1 MSLPRGLNFFP
12 CIIFCLLVNIPIH
25 AQWKGKTIEK
35 YTHTPLPFVHIIV
48 NDNQQELL
56 TDIDGN
62 FEIPYDDSI
71 KTITFKS
78 YLHRP
83 ITIYTDTIK
92 EQPIQV
98 TLSKYL
104 LFEYDDCTPE
114 ATASLLSKVFE
125 NKRSNDIDFQ
135 KYYSYSTYNKVTF
148 TPDKID
154 KTNSSLKKIFK
165 LFSLNFNNFN
175 DNQHLFMLESVNRK
189 MVYSRTHHKEI
200 INAAKSTIIDVP
212 TIFIQT
218 TQIQA
223 ISPYNNYIN
232 ISNKTYISPLA
243 RNLFTRYIF
252 KTIDTITTQEDTI
265 YVVKYHPH
273 FKKPFDGLKGLLYIS
288 SKNYGVIYFT
298 ASPAQEMKLEMN
310 CYQSYQYIKEKQQ
323 WFPARTKTIYKVD
336 QNGQYFTGT
345 LDSYFY
351 NIDLNYFSKIKDYDE
366 VVLNYPPHANQQN
379 EDFWKSNRPA
389 PLTTKDSNTYQYYN
403 SVDQRKLIQRSLG
416 IGEDLYY
423 GTFRYKMLNVDLK
436 RLLDVNQL
444 EGLRIGFGT
453 HTNEK
458 FSDRFIIGGY
468 VGYGFDDRIIK
479 GGGDVTYK
487 LRTLPIAFNT
497 AASYDVEEAGT
508 TNNFPFNTNQY
519 TSETLRRIKLR
530 IMDYVTKWETSV
542 ITHPAKFLDAQLSL
556 NLSSIIPSYAYQYK
570 DQTTNKYDFSEVK
583 LGFRYAYKEEYI
595 QLLDRK
601 ILKGTKYPITYFQ
614 YTRGFNHLLGGNYNY
629 SKYEVKVQYTLHLM
643 DWGTTGI
650 QVMGGI
656 VQGDPP
662 YSKLFNGNGSLR
674 NFSVV
679 IHNSF
684 ETMRYNEFL
693 SDKYFAVFFS
703 HNFGRIYYRSKF
715 IKPSILL
722 VHNFGYGTL
731 KHPEYHKDILFK
743 TMEKGYMESGMLFDN
758 LVVIGITKLKVGF
771 GPGFFF
777 RYGPYAN
784 AKFEDNFVIK
794 LAVKFSL

>member
-1 MSLPRGLNFFP
+1 MSLLRGLRFFQLF
-12 CIIFCLLVNIPIH
+12 IFGLLVNIPIY
-25 AQWKGKTIEK
+25 AQWKGRTTEK
-35 YTHTPLPFVHIIV
+35 YTHAPLPFVHIV
-48 NDNQQELL
+48 LNGNQQEYVS
-56 TDIDGN
+56 DIDGN
-62 FEIPYDDSI
+62 FEIPNDVST

-78 YLHRP
+78 YLYRP
-83 ITIYTDTIK
+83 VILFTDTLK
-92 EQPIQV
+92 SQPIEV
-98 TLSKYL
+98 SLSKYL
-104 LFEYDDCTPE
+104 LFEYDDCSPE
-114 ATASLLSKVFE
+114 PTASLLSNVFH
-125 NKRSNDIDFQ
+125 NKRMNDIEFQ
-135 KYYSYSTYNKVTF
+135 KYYSYSTYNKVTL

-154 KTNSSLKKIFK
+154 RTNSTLKKIFK
-165 LFSLNFNNFN
+165 FFSLNFNNFN
-175 DNQHLFMLESVNRK
+175 DNQHLFMLESVNHK

-200 INAAKSTIIDVP
+200 INGAKSTIIDVP
-212 TIFIQT
+212 SVFIQT

-223 ISPYNNYIN
+223 ISPYKNYIN
-232 ISNKTYISPLA
+232 ISNKTYIGPLA

-252 KTIDTITTQEDTI
+252 KTIDTIKTKEDTI

-288 SKNYGVIYFT
+288 SKKYAVVYFT

-310 CYQSYQYIKEKQQ
+310 CYQSYQYMNEKEQ
-323 WFPARTKTIYKVD
+323 WFPARTKTIYTVD
-336 QNGQYFTGT
+336 QNGQYFIGT

-351 NIDLNYFSKIKDYDE
+351 NIDLNYFSKIKDYNE

-379 EDFWKSNRPA
+379 EEFWNTNRTA
-389 PLTTKDSNTYQYYN
+389 PLSKTDSNTYQYYN
-403 SVDQRKLIQRSLG
+403 SVDQRKFIQRSLG

-423 GTFRYKMLNVDLK
+423 GTFRYQMLNVDLK
-436 RLLDVNQL
+436 RILDVNQL
-444 EGLRIGFGT
+444 EGLRLGFGA

-468 VGYGFDDRIIK
+468 VGYGFNDRVTK
-479 GGGDVTYK
+479 AGGDLTYK

-530 IMDYVTKWETSV
+530 IMDYVTKWENS
-542 ITHPAKFLDAQLSL
+542 IYAHPAKFLDAKLSL
-556 NLSSIIPSYAYQYK
+556 NLSSNVPSYDYQYK
-570 DQTTNKYDFSEVK
+570 DQTSTKYNFTEVK
-583 LGFRYAYKEEYI
+583 AAFRYAYKEEFI

-614 YTRGFNHLLGGNYNY
+614 YTKGFNNFLGGNYNY
-629 SKYEVKVQYTLHLM
+629 SKFEIKIQYTLRLL
-643 DWGTTGI
+643 DWGTSGL

-656 VQGDPP
+656 VHGDPP

-693 SDKYFAVFFS
+693 SDKYFAFFFS

-743 TMEKGYMESGMLFDN
+743 TMEKGYMESGITFDN
-758 LVVIGITKLKVGF
+758 LLVLGITKLKMGF

-784 AKFEDNFVIK
+784 PKFGDNFVIK